1 MGFRRN
7 YLPSQS
13 QPWTREVQS
22 RVEAMERDVVLS
34 DINNRT
40 RDDQLQSSYNRLDS
54 AFVTLANQQTTLE
67 SQQTELTTVS
77 GEADTALQTAITA
90 NGLAVDAIQDV
101 VNLSSPGGPSVNASN
116 VTAGSI
122 NGLNITGGTLA
133 TAGLRHV
140 EISGTSTLYFDESN
154 NFTGKVTGLGTANG
168 AALELSGPGSGLV
181 SIWSSGVV
189 MYGGGGSIAALSSNG
204 FGVGGNKLYT
214 FDNQNI
220 EAGGSLISGGTITRT
235 QLAGGGTTGA
245 SITSGGNLVRTS
257 SSERYKADI
266 ENAEFSLEA
275 VLQLQPK
282 TFRLKE
288 EVEED
293 PENALVYPGF
303 IAEDIAGTDLDVFVN
318 YENLPDGTRRPDGVR
333 YGELTAAL
341 VSAMKQQNETI
352 KTLEAR
358 LDALEAK

>member
-54 AFVTLANQQTTLE
+54 AFVTLATQQTTLE

-77 GEADTALQTAITA
+77 AEADTALQTAITA
-90 NGLAVDAIQDV
+90 NGLAISAGNAASDANAEALDALQKIID
-101 VNLSSPGGPSVNASN
+101 LGSPGGPTINASN
-116 VTAGSI
+116 LSAGTITGVTIQG
-122 NGLNITGGTLA
+122 NVITGGS
-133 TAGLRHV
+133 
-140 EISGTSTLYFDESN
+140 ISGTSIS
-154 NFTGKVTGLGTANG
+154 
-168 AALELSGPGSGLV
+168 
-181 SIWSSGVV
+181 
-189 MYGGGGSIAALSSNG
+189 GGSITSVSSLEVPFGPVFGQTVSASSNISSQ
-204 FGVGGNKLYT
+204 GGLQR
-214 FDNQNI
+214 D
-220 EAGGSLISGGTITRT
+220 

-245 SITSGGNLVRTS
+245 SITSGGYFVRTS
-257 SSERYKADI
+257 SSARYKTDI
-266 ENAEFSLEA
+266 EDAEFSLES

-288 EVEED
+288 EVEEE

-318 YENLPDGTRRPDGVR
+318 YENLPDGTKRPDGVR
-333 YGELTAAL
+333 YAELTAAL
-341 VSAMKQQNETI
+341 VSAMKQQNQTI